1 VNIAV
6 TGNDGMSMTSS
17 RAEGKPSSE
26 LSDEEKNSQGD
37 IFTKSISDASSI
49 STTPVEGGC
58 CCNPRATAT
67 ANDDVISIRSA
78 KRQTYMDEKKDEITP
93 YTTIQPISTASS
105 SSSTQEGCCCAK
117 KAKAAPRESPS
128 RRNIIY
134 LYGRPEIGQF
144 LRKPIEMTGGET
156 AVTVCGGKSLVA
168 KVRNSVAGLSDER
181 AVHKGTG
188 ANGIFLHVEEYCF

>member
-1 VNIAV
+1 
-6 TGNDGMSMTSS
+6 MTSS
-17 RAEGKPSSE
+17 RAEEKSASE
-26 LSDEEKNSQGD
+26 LSVEEKNDRGNV
-37 IFTKSISDASSI
+37 FVKSISDASSI
-49 STTPVEGGC
+49 STAPVEKGC

-78 KRQTYMDEKKDEITP
+78 KRQTYIDDKKDELTS
-93 YTTIQPISTASS
+93 YTTIQPASNASS
-105 SSSTQEGCCCAK
+105 SSSAQEGCCCAK
-117 KAKAAPRESPS
+117 NAKAAPRESPS

-134 LYGRPEIGQF
+134 LNGRPEISQF

-156 AVTVCGGKSLVA
+156 AVTVCGGKSLVT
-168 KVRNSVAGLSDER
+168 KVRNSVAALSDER